1 MITVRQEIDIATNEW
16 WGGGE
21 ETIRIVK
28 AAGKIRELE
37 ALIAEMYPEGIDET
51 GLNDLFRFDDDFIF
65 SALGINPD
73 GCKDEEE

>member
-1 MITVRQEIDIATNEW
+1 MVTVRQEIDIAANEW
-16 WGGGE
+16 WSGGE

-51 GLNDLFRFDDDFIF
+51 GLNDFFRFDDNFIF
-65 SALGINPD
+65 RALRINPD
-73 GCKDEEE
+73 DYEDEEE

>member
-1 MITVRQEIDIATNEW
+1 MIAIRQEIDIATNEW

-21 ETIRIVK
+21 ETIRVVR
-28 AAGKIRELE
+28 AAGKIGELE

-65 SALGINPD
+65 RTLGINPD
-73 GCKDEEE
+73 DYKEE